1 MNSCGLGTQSSITH
15 TDVVYVLKTKS
26 EVFCKFLEWKSL
38 VERMSDRQLKILR
51 TDNGGEYTSNEFENY
66 LKAEG
71 IRHEKTIPKN
81 PEQNGVAERLN
92 RTLLEST
99 RSMLADSRLP
109 QKFWA
114 EALSTAVYLRNR
126 SSTSTVPR
134 MTPLEAWSGE
144 KPSVRNLRAF
154 GCTAYS
160 HIPKDE
166 RKKLNPKQEG
176 AYVLGYGDT
185 KRNRLYDTAVE

>member
-1 MNSCGLGTQSSITH
+1 M
-15 TDVVYVLKTKS
+15 
-26 EVFCKFLEWKSL
+26 
-38 VERMSDRQLKILR
+38 
-51 TDNGGEYTSNEFENY
+51 YTSNEFENY

-144 KPSVRNLRAF
+144 KPSVRNLRGIWMHSIF
-154 GCTAYS
+154 S
-160 HIPKDE
+160 HPK
-166 RKKLNPKQEG
+166 R
-176 AYVLGYGDT
+176 
-185 KRNRLYDTAVE
+185 